1 MEQVLKRVSAERI
14 DKKFHLSYAI
24 VMQLANVFGTQC
36 RVTGITTNLDVDPTS
51 EESLQQ
57 LYYLYR

>member
-1 MEQVLKRVSAERI
+1 
-14 DKKFHLSYAI
+14 
-24 VMQLANVFGTQC
+24 MQLANVFGTQS